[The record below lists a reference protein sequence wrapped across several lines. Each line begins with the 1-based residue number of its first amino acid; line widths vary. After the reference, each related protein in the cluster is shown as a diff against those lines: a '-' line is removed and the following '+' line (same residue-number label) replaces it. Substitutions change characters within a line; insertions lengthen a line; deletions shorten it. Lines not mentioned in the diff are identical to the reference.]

1 MVKEKSI
8 QQAKAEQPYPED
20 MLRVYKSNRSA
31 IKRFLYKLLP
41 SSAEI
46 DDILQDTFLR
56 VYEAEV
62 NNEIKSPKAYMFRTA
77 HNLALLHIKKH
88 GRLAF
93 GEFEAF
99 TEAED
104 DSVCP
109 ADLTHWRR
117 KYKIFLQAI
126 DNLSPQCRNVFIL
139 RKLQDKSHKE
149 IAIQLGISTKTVE
162 SHITRAI
169 VECRS
174 YMAKHG
180 YMKEKQP

>member
-1 MVKEKSI
+1 
-8 QQAKAEQPYPED
+8 
-20 MLRVYKSNRSA
+20 MLQVYKSNRSA

-56 VYEAEV
+56 IYEAEGS
-62 NNEIKSPKAYMFRTA
+62 NEIKSPKAYMFRTA

-93 GEFEAF
+93 GELEAF
-99 TEAED
+99 TEAAD

-109 ADLTHWRR
+109 AGLTHWRR

-126 DNLSPQCRNVFIL
+126 DSLSPQCRNVFIL

-149 IAIQLGISTKTVE
+149 IAIQLGISTKTIE

-169 VECRS
+169 VECRA
-174 YMAKHG
+174 YMSRHG
-180 YMKEKQP
+180 YMKEMQP